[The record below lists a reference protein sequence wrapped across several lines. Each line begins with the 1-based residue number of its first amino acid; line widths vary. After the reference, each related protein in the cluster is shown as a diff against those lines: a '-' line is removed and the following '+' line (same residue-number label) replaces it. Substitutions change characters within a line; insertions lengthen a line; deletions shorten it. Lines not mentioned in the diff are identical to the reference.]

1 MHRGAHGAMTVQIT
15 FVRDMTFEYGRA
27 DQVSPLVRRVVANN
41 PGPFTFHGT
50 GTYIV
55 GRGRVAVIDPGPV
68 RADHLAAI
76 LRAVTGEQISHIL
89 ITHTH
94 LDHSPLA
101 AELTRAT
108 GAVVHGFGPHGVGRA
123 KAGGGPGP
131 AEEGAD
137 RDFTPDQRLA
147 DGDVVEG
154 DGWTL
159 EAVHTP
165 GHTSNHLCFALP
177 EERALF
183 TGDHVMGWSTSVVSP
198 PDGDMAAYLASLQK
212 LLERDDAIYFPTHGP
227 PITGPRVHVE
237 AFIAHRRERAAQI
250 LECLESGA
258 VTIAAMVPRI
268 YPDLEEALHGA
279 AGNSVYA
286 HLIQMTE
293 SGRIICD
300 GEVAYESSWRAAGK
314 C

>member
-1 MHRGAHGAMTVQIT
+1 MTVRIP
-15 FVRDMTFEYGRA
+15 FVSEMTFEYGRV
-27 DQVSPLVRRVVANN
+27 DEISPLVRRVVANN

-68 RADHLAAI
+68 RADHMAAI
-76 LRAVTGEQISHIL
+76 LRAVTGERISHIL

-108 GAVVHGFGPHGVGRA
+108 GAVVHGFGPHGPGR
-123 KAGGGPGP
+123 GDQGP

-147 DGDVVEG
+147 DGGLVEG

-165 GHTSNHLCFALP
+165 GHTSNHLCFALA

-183 TGDHVMGWSTSVVSP
+183 SGDHVMGWSTSVVSP
-198 PDGDMAAYLASLQK
+198 PDGDMAAYLGSLHK
-212 LLERDDAIYFPTHGP
+212 LLERDDATYFPTHGP
-227 PITGPRVHVE
+227 PITGPRAHVE
-237 AFIAHRRERAAQI
+237 AFIAHRGEREVQI

-258 VTIAAMVPRI
+258 VTVAAMVPRM
-268 YPDLEEALHGA
+268 YPELDPALHGA

-286 HLIQMTE
+286 HLIQMGT
-293 SGRIICD
+293 SGRIVCD
-300 GEVAYESSWRAAGK
+300 GEVAYESSWRVAG
-314 C
+314 